1 MAPLHFLLDVYWTRA
16 FTFLAVQTN
25 QARDNEKHKDN
36 DKRTHKF
43 PRGSYPP
50 PVLTFYI
57 HIQMSIVK
65 VSHEPHLHLL
75 LDFSTPIK
83 YKVKMLKNLIQLLTN
98 YPSHAPPGL
107 VPR

>member
-1 MAPLHFLLDVYWTRA
+1 MKSTKTTISVHTNFPEVVIRHQYLHFI
-16 FTFLAVQTN
+16 FTL
-25 QARDNEKHKDN
+25 
-36 DKRTHKF
+36 KRVAISHA
-43 PRGSYPP
+43 PP
-50 PVLTFYI
+50 LFSFYI

-75 LDFSTPIK
+75 LNFSTQIK
-83 YKVKMLKNLIQLLTN
+83 YKVKMMKNLIQLLTN